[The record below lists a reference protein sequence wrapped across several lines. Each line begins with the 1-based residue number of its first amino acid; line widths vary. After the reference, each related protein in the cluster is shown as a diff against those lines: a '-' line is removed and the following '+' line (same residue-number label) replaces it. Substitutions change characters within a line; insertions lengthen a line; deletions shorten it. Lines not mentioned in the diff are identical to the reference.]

1 MLVLPQVT
9 EILICL
15 PQKRKTNRRRSQ
27 QKAMSPLTDDV
38 QIMLRATFFEMFE
51 TYNFVSLKFNLPVS
65 CFRMRFEP
73 VKVYVI
79 S

>member
-1 MLVLPQVT
+1 
-9 EILICL
+9 
-15 PQKRKTNRRRSQ
+15 
-27 QKAMSPLTDDV
+27 MSPLTDDV